1 MTDTTCD
8 DRSPAIGLAT
18 GRTGLSGRERLRA
31 VPSAELHFSR
41 ERPHMPKPDVSKM
54 PVLPPG
60 EEGIRYIGEYAFATR
75 VRLAQT
81 GFRA

>member
-1 MTDTTCD
+1 
-8 DRSPAIGLAT
+8 
-18 GRTGLSGRERLRA
+18 
-31 VPSAELHFSR
+31 
-41 ERPHMPKPDVSKM
+41 MPKPDVSKM